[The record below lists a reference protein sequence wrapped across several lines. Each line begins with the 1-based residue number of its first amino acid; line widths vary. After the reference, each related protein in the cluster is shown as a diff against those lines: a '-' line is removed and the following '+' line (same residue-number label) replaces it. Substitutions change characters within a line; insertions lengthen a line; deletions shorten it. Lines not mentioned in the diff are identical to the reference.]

1 MIYKTNL
8 CFQGHCNLPILE
20 CPTNLSV
27 EIQTN
32 VSLFIYT
39 TLYYTTRLC
48 DGQNIT
54 GIQSVVTNN
63 PRPLTLLIS
72 TEIHNRS
79 TYGTVIPWVR
89 KPQHLDRHVVPIPH
103 TCTPVANAAKHIT
116 VFWTILFP
124 LVPKCRNKLAW
135 YDTLLG
141 ETGIGSGVLN
151 TIDRQM
157 IANKLSNSHDA
168 LQKIRRWMP
177 SGVYSQKYQAYWDV
191 VSAHILETFY

>member
-1 MIYKTNL
+1 MPGVEVQPYTRLVLRWKNASHPRRQDNIICEANAACPMGRIKTTGDCMIYKTNL

-32 VSLFIYT
+32 VSLCIGN
-39 TLYYTTRLC
+39 YTTRLC

-63 PRPLTLLIS
+63 PRPLTLLNS

-89 KPQHLDRHVVPIPH
+89 KPQHLDRKVLYRYH
-103 TCTPVANAAKHIT
+103 T
-116 VFWTILFP
+116 
-124 LVPKCRNKLAW
+124 LAPR
-135 YDTLLG
+135 LLM
-141 ETGIGSGVLN
+141 LPN
-151 TIDRQM
+151 T
-157 IANKLSNSHDA
+157 
-168 LQKIRRWMP
+168 
-177 SGVYSQKYQAYWDV
+177 
-191 VSAHILETFY
+191 

>member
-1 MIYKTNL
+1 MPGVEVQPYTRLVLRWKNASHPRRQDNIICEANAACPVGRIKPTGDCMIYKTNL

-32 VSLFIYT
+32 VSLCIYT
-39 TLYYTTRLC
+39 TLYYTTCLC

-54 GIQSVVTNN
+54 GIQSVVTKS

-89 KPQHLDRHVVPIPH
+89 KPQHLDRPVVLIPH

-124 LVPKCRNKLAW
+124 LVPKCRNK
-135 YDTLLG
+135 
-141 ETGIGSGVLN
+141 
-151 TIDRQM
+151 
-157 IANKLSNSHDA
+157 
-168 LQKIRRWMP
+168 
-177 SGVYSQKYQAYWDV
+177 
-191 VSAHILETFY
+191 